1 MIDFLKH
8 KKLYF
13 AISLA
18 LLVPSAIS
26 LALWRLRPSIDF
38 TGGALVELKFDEKSK
53 CQNPNVKKI
62 LHDID
67 VSLTSVQL
75 SGEGRCLLRSKPIDE
90 GKKEEVVEA
99 LREKFGEVEVTR
111 FETVGPILGQELLT
125 KTLIAA
131 VLAAGFILIYVAWQ
145 FKDRMYGVCAVLA
158 MLHDTLILLGSFSLL
173 GHFFG
178 VEIDTLFVTAV
189 LTTLSFSVHDTVVV
203 FNSIREQ
210 VGSSRR
216 SAVDSQ
222 RFESIVNRAIN
233 STIVRSLN
241 NSFTIIFMLLCLV
254 LLGGKTIRW
263 FAVALLVG
271 TILGTYSSTFVAA
284 PLLTVWRQF
293 AGRRGG
299 RPR

>member
-216 SAVDSQ
+216 SAVGTHPMAQAGFGSYPPAVRGSGQ
-222 RFESIVNRAIN
+222 ARAD
-233 STIVRSLN
+233 
-241 NSFTIIFMLLCLV
+241 
-254 LLGGKTIRW
+254 
-263 FAVALLVG
+263 
-271 TILGTYSSTFVAA
+271 TFGRPREAHGEA
-284 PLLTVWRQF
+284 RHIGQEGPHRA
-293 AGRRGG
+293 AGRRRRCRRY
-299 RPR
+299 RPALR